1 MNEANLPNMT
11 LKVAKSQLLQAEVEA
26 FLAKGGKIKQLDSHN
41 RAVKTNPTTGLG
53 RFASRKANASLRDF
67 LALNLLNAQK
77 LASLTG
83 VSEERLR
90 DYAQGHLELSVH
102 DYVARF
108 QKHISRIKTGGYME
122 TE

>member
-1 MNEANLPNMT
+1 MNDNVNRT
-11 LKVAKSQLLQAEVEA
+11 LKISRSQELQAEVET
-26 FLAKGGKIKQLDSHN
+26 FLANGGKIKQLDSHN
-41 RAVKTNPTTGLG
+41 RAVQANPDGVLG
-53 RFASRKANASLRDF
+53 RFANRKANVSLRDF

-83 VSEERLR
+83 VTEDRLQ

-108 QKHISRIKTGGYME
+108 QKHINRIKTGGYVE
-122 TE
+122 TN